1 MNYTSFI
8 YGIGLSLL
16 TTTLVNVH
24 QTKTF
29 PENQPISSLSVQL
42 STDCLSQKGLAK
54 LICLAEAF
62 KASLSADQVASVQ
75 RPYSKAEAVKWSN
88 FPEFAERP
96 RRVGIRLSTLNATQL
111 KAAKALMAAAMAQDV
126 PNEGFNEL
134 EGNLAADEYLGN
146 LIGKTTTFNA
156 GNYYLAF
163 LGTPSPTGLWELQFG
178 GHHFAFANTYS
189 GGKVMGLT
197 PSFRGVEPIAPVT
210 INGHTYQSMEQER
223 QAFADLLGSLTSH
236 EQATAKLSGTFRDI
250 LLGPDRDGQFPA
262 TKQGLKVSELSAAQK
277 KRVLTAIALYVGDLD
292 SQTATP
298 VLAKYTAELAN
309 TYIAYSGSGTMN
321 QAGDYVRIDG
331 PSVWIEYS
339 GQGSRDIPGTVH
351 PHSVWR
357 DHATDYGGN

>member
-1 MNYTSFI
+1 MKYSSLI
-8 YGIGLSLL
+8 YGFGLCLLSAILVIDHQVTTSLVSHP
-16 TTTLVNVH
+16 VN
-24 QTKTF
+24 
-29 PENQPISSLSVQL
+29 SLSVRRI
-42 STDCLSQKGLAK
+42 TDCSSEKGLAK
-54 LICLAEAF
+54 LICLADAF
-62 KASLSADQVASVQ
+62 KATLSAEQLTVLQ

-96 RRVGIRLSTLNATQL
+96 RRVGIRLGSLNANQL
-111 KAAKALMAAAMAQDV
+111 KAAKALMAAAMAQDI

-146 LIGKTTTFNA
+146 LIGKTSTFNA

-163 LGTPSPTGLWELQFG
+163 LGTPSTTGLWELQFG

-189 GGKVMGLT
+189 GGKPTGLT

-210 INGHTYQSMEQER
+210 INGHTYQPMEQER
-223 QAFADLLGSLTSH
+223 QAFADLLSGLSSSQ
-236 EQATAKLSGTFRDI
+236 QATAKLSGMFRDI

-262 TKQGLKVSELSAAQK
+262 TKQGLKVSELNTTQK
-277 KRVLTAIALYVGDLD
+277 KRVLAAIALYVNDLD
-292 SQTATP
+292 SQTAAP
-298 VLAKYTAELAN
+298 VLARYTAELDN

-331 PSVWIEYS
+331 PGVWIEYS

-357 DHATDYGGN
+357 DHTCDYGGN